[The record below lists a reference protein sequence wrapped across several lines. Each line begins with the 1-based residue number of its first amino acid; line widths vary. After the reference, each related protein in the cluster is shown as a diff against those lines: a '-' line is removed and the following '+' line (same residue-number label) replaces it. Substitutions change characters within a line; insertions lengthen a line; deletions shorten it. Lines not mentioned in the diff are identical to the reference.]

1 MGQSFA
7 EPALSANAVF
17 EAFAGETGTGKRIW
31 GAADSAGDRVAKGFY
46 HFADTILPTISPYKI
61 TTDEFSGKPF
71 GVAPPQLTPKNFP
84 RAVFSSTNKQG
95 DDQSV
100 LDRMGNEIDVAETLV
115 QAFSGFK
122 VVKPQIDKTL
132 RYRGFEAN
140 DAIRDA
146 TNQFNRLLRSTDR
159 NTAQQ
164 YLQGYINQN
173 EKRYRVLRDLYTSI
187 EDARKLGLSEQQ
199 IEKELKDAKVAN
211 YRDVMNGIFRPIDVS
226 RELATAAETGTITGV
241 PQPVSK
247 GMFDAAK
254 EELTQGLTGQYLT
267 PEVRAERAKQ
277 VLREEEERKLIGSP

>member
-1 MGQSFA
+1 M
-7 EPALSANAVF
+7 LY
-17 EAFAGETGTGKRIW
+17 RIT
-31 GAADSAGDRVAKGFY
+31 A
-46 HFADTILPTISPYKI
+46 
-61 TTDEFSGKPF
+61 DEFSGKPL
-71 GVAPPQLTPKNFP
+71 GVAPPQFTPKNFP

-95 DDQSV
+95 DDQKI

-159 NTAQQ
+159 NTAEQ

-187 EDARKLGLSEQQ
+187 EDARKLGLSEQE
-199 IEKELKDAKVAN
+199 IEKQLKDAKVAN
-211 YRDVMNGIFRPIDVS
+211 YRDVMRGIFRPIDVS
-226 RELATAAETGTITGV
+226 RELATDRDWETKFSCIFYGCI
-241 PQPVSK
+241 
-247 GMFDAAK
+247 
-254 EELTQGLTGQYLT
+254 
-267 PEVRAERAKQ
+267 
-277 VLREEEERKLIGSP
+277 